1 MAASERADW
10 RTVVGSKL
18 VSPDEALS
26 HVKSGD
32 RVIPSIAQATPHTL
46 CAALAGR
53 LMELENVVVNHS
65 ASLFNWD
72 LPGLGERF
80 RIESMYLSALDRAL
94 FHRGAAEFVPVSW
107 YRTGALP
114 SSLENFNVCLLT
126 VSPPDPNG
134 MVNLGD
140 LQVMSKLL
148 ARNAKLVIAEV
159 NPRGVHICG
168 DNSLHVSEIDYFVE
182 RTIEVPDIVVPPP
195 SAEERQTVSTI
206 CELVARELIPD
217 RATIQIGV
225 GSTSGMIMP
234 HLKNHHDLGM
244 QTEIIPWGTTHLV
257 RDGVITGKYKKIF
270 PGLVVGSGF
279 AVATPREELE
289 YADHNPIFQL
299 YDFNFTDDI
308 RTIAREE
315 GLIAVNNGLSV
326 DLTGQMDSESMGP
339 LMYTGTGGQT
349 AFGVGASLAGG
360 KSIIVLPSSA
370 RTGGKLVSRIVPMLA
385 PGSVV
390 TLPRTF
396 VHYVVTEYGIAELK
410 GKSLRER
417 AAALV
422 SIAHPD
428 FRSELAAEAKRMW
441 N

>member
-1 MAASERADW
+1 M
-10 RTVVGSKL
+10 
-18 VSPDEALS
+18 
-26 HVKSGD
+26 
-32 RVIPSIAQATPHTL
+32 
-46 CAALAGR
+46 
-53 LMELENVVVNHS
+53 
-65 ASLFNWD
+65 
-72 LPGLGERF
+72 
-80 RIESMYLSALDRAL
+80 
-94 FHRGAAEFVPVSW
+94 
-107 YRTGALP
+107 
-114 SSLENFNVCLLT
+114 
-126 VSPPDPNG
+126 
-134 MVNLGD
+134 
-140 LQVMSKLL
+140 
-148 ARNAKLVIAEV
+148 IAEV
-159 NPRGVHICG
+159 NPRGVHISG

-182 RTIEVPDIVVPPP
+182 RTIEVPDIVVPLP
-195 SAEERQTVSTI
+195 SAEERQIVSTI
-206 CELVARELIPD
+206 CELAARELIPD

-244 QTEIIPWGTTHLV
+244 QTEIIPWGTTQLV
-257 RDGVITGKYKKIF
+257 RDGVMTGKYKKIF

-289 YADHNPIFQL
+289 YADRNPIFQL

-315 GLIAVNNGLSV
+315 GLIAVNNGLSI
-326 DLTGQMDSESMGP
+326 DLTGQVNSESIGP

-396 VHYVVTEYGIAELK
+396 VHYVVTEYGIAELQ

-417 AAALV
+417 AAALI

-428 FRSELAAEAKRMW
+428 FRGELAAEAKRMW